1 VPERALRADARRNRE
16 RVLEAARDL
25 FAAQGSAV
33 PLDEIAARAGVGPGT
48 VYRHFPTKEALFEAV
63 TEARLRDLVSHARA
77 GADAADPG
85 AAFAG
90 FLDRMA
96 GEAVA
101 RRNLQEAFAAT
112 APEGLAPVRQEMYAA
127 LEVLLERAQR
137 AGAVRPGIRVADLV
151 ALLKAMAQVAAD
163 SPDPGT
169 LERIAAVVRDGLR
182 PSNGRRIDLSTDPG
196 AAGGP

>member
-1 VPERALRADARRNRE
+1 MAEKPLRADARRNRE
-16 RVLEAARDL
+16 KVLEAAREL

-33 PLDEIAARAGVGPGT
+33 PLDEIAALAGVGPGT

-63 TEARLRDLVSHARA
+63 TEARLRDLVEYARA

-96 GEAVA
+96 GEALA
-101 RRNLQEAFAAT
+101 RRNLREAFAPGASG
-112 APEGLAPVRQEMYAA
+112 GLAAVRQEMYDA
-127 LEVLLERAQR
+127 LAVLLERAQR
-137 AGAVRPGIRVADLV
+137 AETVRPGIRVPDLI

-169 LERIAAVVRDGLR
+169 LERIGAVVRDGLR
-182 PSNGRRIDLSTDPG
+182 PPNGRRIDLSTDPG
-196 AAGGP
+196 AAGRP